1 MSKTCFWIA
10 FGLLVSAVQGHG
22 DPLPTYSTAG
32 FYALEGSARTVE
44 NFNPGWR
51 YFKGDA
57 PGAEAVQFDDSQWE
71 AAALPHTVSIT
82 AKNACGGRN
91 YQGKAWYRKKFNIE
105 PGLKTGRVYLYF
117 EAVMGEA
124 QVWVNGQ
131 HVAEHFG
138 GYLPFAIDVTE
149 IVKPEDNVVAVM
161 ADNSDSRLYPPG
173 QPQGRLDFAYH
184 GGIYRDAFLIRTGPV
199 HVTLREL
206 SDTPAGGGV
215 FPATLDVGGG
225 HAKIEIR
232 TEVVNSSSQPLA
244 VSVRNMLEDA
254 DGKAVAKIEKT
265 IRLEAGERR
274 QLSGQTVVE
283 NAHLWHPDDPY
294 LHVVR
299 TEVLVGDRVVDSLRT
314 RFGIR
319 LFEMKGD
326 DGLYINKKPL
336 GRKLVGANR
345 HQDYNYVGN
354 ALPNSGQWRDVKLLR
369 TGGCEVI
376 RAAHYPQDPAFY
388 DACDAFGVLTTT
400 ANPGWHF
407 FNFEQKV
414 FEERL
419 FDDTRQLVR
428 RDRSVASML
437 LWEVCINE
445 YPQQPDYAMGTMHAI
460 THEENPFPSVFT
472 VADHHEA
479 IKGGFD
485 FHYNCDGKDH
495 NSFHREYGDGGEVD
509 NWYAQNARQRIAMEW
524 GENALIQQ
532 ARVQEV
538 SLAHTHGAPPA
549 KIGGAMWCGI
559 DHQRGYNVDP
569 FRGGLLDG
577 YRLPR
582 YNYYLYQSQYDPDYA
597 IPGIGKMPMVRIVH
611 EHTQLSPSDVMV
623 YSNCEEVRLS
633 IWGKEIGTRKPDRTG
648 TRADLPHPPFVFE
661 NAYDWQVVKKHR
673 DGALKFKDVDMVAEG
688 LVGGEVVARQV
699 LPYAQRT
706 TGISLDVDGVGLG
719 LTADGSD
726 FIPVRASIVDQYGT
740 KKVLAS
746 AYVHFVVEG
755 PAEII
760 GDSSTYANPMKT
772 EFGTATA
779 LIRATTEPGT
789 ITVKAYASGLEPA
802 EIAFESVPSPMKM
815 AFDRSYAAASKKP
828 ESTGTL
834 LTTSV
839 GDDGLS
845 SDVKELQS
853 KVRKLELE
861 AVGKDQTIMELQS
874 QLGQKTKP

>member
-1 MSKTCFWIA
+1 MRRFVLWS
-10 FGLLVSAVQGHG
+10 GLLVAGMASATVQF
-22 DPLPTYSTAG
+22 STAG
-32 FYALEGSARTVE
+32 FHAVDGSARTVE

-51 YFKGDA
+51 YLKGDA

-71 AAALPHTVSIT
+71 AAALPHTVAIT
-82 AKNACGGRN
+82 GENACGGRN
-91 YQGKAWYRKKFNIE
+91 YQGKAWYRKKFNVQ
-105 PGLKTGRVYLYF
+105 PGLESGRVYLYF

-124 QVWVNGQ
+124 QVWVNGT

-138 GYLPFAIDVTE
+138 GYLPFAIDVTD
-149 IVKPEDNVVAVM
+149 IVKPDGNVVAVM
-161 ADNSDSRLYPPG
+161 ADNSSSPLYPPG

-184 GGIYRDAFLIRTGPV
+184 GGIYRDAYLIRTGPV

-215 FPATLDVGGG
+215 FPATLDLDGRN
-225 HAKIEIR
+225 ANIEIR
-232 TEVVNSSSQPLA
+232 TEVANRGPKPVD
-244 VSVRNMLEDA
+244 VSVRNILEDA
-254 DGKAVAKIEKT
+254 EGRNVAEIAKT
-265 IRLEAGERR
+265 VRLGAGESR
-274 QLSGQTVVE
+274 QLAGQTVVK

-294 LHVVR
+294 LHYVR

-319 LFEMKGD
+319 LFEMKD
-326 DGLYINKKPL
+326 DAGLYINKQPL

-369 TGGCEVI
+369 AGGCGVV

-388 DACDAFGVLTTT
+388 DACDEFGMLTTT

-407 FNFEQKV
+407 FNFTEKV

-445 YPQQPDYAMGTMHAI
+445 YPQQPDYAMGRMHAI
-460 THEENPFPSVFT
+460 AHEENPFPGVFT
-472 VADHHEA
+472 VADHDEA

-509 NWYAQNARQRIAMEW
+509 NWYSQNARQRIAMEW

-538 SLAHTHGAPPA
+538 SLNNTYGAPPA
-549 KIGGAMWCGI
+549 KIGGALWCGI
-559 DHQRGYNVDP
+559 DHQRGYAVDP

-577 YRLPR
+577 FRLPR

-597 IPGIGKMPMVRIVH
+597 IPGIGKMPMVRIIH
-611 EHTQLSPSDVMV
+611 EHTQVSPSDVVV
-623 YSNCEEVRLS
+623 YSNCEKVRLS
-633 IWGKEIGTRKPDRTG
+633 IWGREIATKVPDRSG
-648 TRADLPHPPFVFE
+648 SRADLPHPPFIFE

-673 DGALKFKDVDMVAEG
+673 DGASKFKDVDMVAEG
-688 LVGGEVVARQV
+688 LVGGEVVARHV
-699 LPYAQRT
+699 VPYAQRT
-706 TGISLDVDGVGLG
+706 TGIALSTDGVGLG
-719 LTADGSD
+719 LVADGSD
-726 FIPVRASIVDQYGT
+726 FIPVRATIVDQYGT

-746 AYVHFVVEG
+746 EYVHFAVEG

-779 LIRATTEPGT
+779 LVRATTEPGT
-789 ITVKAYASGLEPA
+789 IKLKAYAVGLEPA
-802 EIAFESVPSPMKM
+802 EITIASEPAPMAL
-815 AFDRSYAAASKKP
+815 AFDQAYAASSKRP
-828 ESTGTL
+828 ESTGIL
-834 LTTSV
+834 LAASP
-839 GDDGLS
+839 GDEGLS
-845 SDVKELQS
+845 ADVKELQDT
-853 KVRKLELE
+853 VRKLELE
-861 AVGKDQTIMELQS
+861 AVGKDQTIMELRS
-874 QLGQKTKP
+874 QLGQGGAGAR